1 MTIPDTHLIVL
12 LIYNLN
18 TLITLLMYICAKVY
32 TDLHIVMAELS
43 FVNPPILPVR
53 FIAHPSLPPDPYIPL
68 LSNKCPAI
76 SENAL
81 TTPLTRVSS

>member
-1 MTIPDTHLIVL
+1 
-12 LIYNLN
+12 
-18 TLITLLMYICAKVY
+18 MYICAKVY

-68 LSNKCPAI
+68 LGNKCPAI

-81 TTPLTRVSS
+81 TTPLTRVSSWASATFFKKDRSLTNNLALTEG